1 MKAPS
6 TSIITCAYNHLRGLS
21 VTIGSVLAQ
30 RDGDYEYL
38 ILDDGSTDGTWP
50 VLMRWARRYPQI
62 RLLRH
67 ENNEGIVKSRNR
79 LLEHCQGRYVSVID
93 AGDLLLPG
101 KTGDHRRVLQAN
113 ESVGVVAGRAASK
126 VLGGALAWT
135 VLPGGVYV
143 PGCDIAQP
151 YEFAVSAITYRK
163 SALVGVGGF
172 SSAVVCGEAID
183 VFLKIGD
190 SFSQHYEP
198 RFACIKFRNLDSVSQ
213 RYSQEHHRQITRR
226 LLAST
231 LERRFGARA
240 KEVFLEHRLFK
251 P

>member
-6 TSIITCAYNHLRGLS
+6 TSIITCAYNHLCGLS
-21 VTIGSVLAQ
+21 VTVGSVLAQ
-30 RDGDYEYL
+30 RDKDYEYL

-50 VLMRWARRYPQI
+50 ALARWALRYPQV

-67 ENNEGIVKSRNR
+67 EKNEGIVKSRNR
-79 LLEHCQGRYVSVID
+79 LLEYCKGRYVSVID
-93 AGDLLLPG
+93 AGDLLLPD
-101 KTGDHRRVLQAN
+101 KTGDHLRAFQKD

-126 VLGGALAWT
+126 VLGGAHPWLE
-135 VLPGGVYV
+135 LPGVWYA
-143 PGCDIAQP
+143 PGCDLLQS

-163 SALVGVGGF
+163 KALLEVGGF
-172 SSAVVCGEAID
+172 SGDVACGEAID

-190 SFSQHYEP
+190 RFSQHYEP
-198 RFACIKFRNLDSVSQ
+198 RFACIKFRDLDSASQ
-213 RYSQEHHRQITRR
+213 RFSQEHHRRITRR

-240 KEVFLEHRLFK
+240 KEAFLKYRPL
-251 P
+251 